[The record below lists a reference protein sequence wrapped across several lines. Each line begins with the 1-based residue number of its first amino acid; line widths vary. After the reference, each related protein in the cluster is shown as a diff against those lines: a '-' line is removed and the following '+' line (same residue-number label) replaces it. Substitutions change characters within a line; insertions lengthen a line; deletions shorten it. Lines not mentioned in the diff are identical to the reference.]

1 MSTPSEP
8 IHPGS
13 QPAEPIL
20 VVGSVALDDIE
31 TPVGSHHDVVGGSA
45 NYFGAAAS
53 LFAPVQLVAVVG
65 EDFPEGHLNVL
76 ASRGVDLA
84 GLERVPGRTFRWR
97 GRYGAD
103 FGDAETLETQLN
115 VFEHFEPK
123 IPAAFRAAP
132 WVFLGNIHPD
142 LQRGVLEQIER
153 PRLVAADTMNFW
165 INQERRA
172 LRRVL
177 SHIDLLVINST
188 EARLLSEEESL
199 YDAVDAIRA
208 MGPEMVIIKKGAH
221 GAMLFHP
228 EGTFCAPAVPLRR
241 VVDPTGAGDTFA
253 AGFMGYVARAGNR
266 DFATLKHA
274 MLHGIVMASFAVEGF
289 GQDQVLGLHRRQI
302 DARVAHLTQMI
313 SLG

>member
-1 MSTPSEP
+1 MAHSPD
-8 IHPGS
+8 
-13 QPAEPIL
+13 PIL

-31 TPVGSHHDVVGGSA
+31 TPTAAHHDVVGGSA
-45 NYFGAAAS
+45 NYFGSAAS

-65 EDFPEGHLNVL
+65 EDFPEAHLDL
-76 ASRGVDLA
+76 MAARGVDLA

-115 VFEHFEPK
+115 VFEHFQPK
-123 IPAAFRAAP
+123 IPASFRETP

-142 LQRGVLEQIER
+142 LQHGVLEQIAR

-177 SHIDLLVINST
+177 AHIDLLIINAT
-188 EARLLSEEESL
+188 EARLLSEEDNV

-208 MGPEMVIIKKGAH
+208 MGPEMVVVKKGAN

-228 EGTFCAPAVPLRR
+228 EGTFAAPAVPLRR
-241 VVDPTGAGDTFA
+241 VIDPTGAGDTFA
-253 AGFMGYVARAGNR
+253 AGFMGHVARAGAR
-266 DFATLKHA
+266 DFATLKRA
-274 MLHGIVMASFAVEGF
+274 VINGIVMASFAVESF
-289 GQDQVLGLHRRQI
+289 GQDHVLALDPRRIDERTQGLL
-302 DARVAHLTQMI
+302 DMI
-313 SLG
+313 SLA